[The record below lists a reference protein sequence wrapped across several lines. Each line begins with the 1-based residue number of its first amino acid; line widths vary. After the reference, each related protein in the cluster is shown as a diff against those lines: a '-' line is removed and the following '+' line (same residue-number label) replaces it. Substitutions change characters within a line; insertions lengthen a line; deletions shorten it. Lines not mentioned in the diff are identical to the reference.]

1 VCKTCPTCQRTKKTS
16 KKYGHLPIKEAEA
29 NPWEK
34 LCVDMIGPYTIK
46 NLKTKKKLRIHC
58 VTMIDPATGWLE
70 IVPVK
75 VKDAATVANV
85 VEMTW
90 LNRYPWPQEIVFDR
104 GTEFLAEF
112 GQMVENDYGIKRR
125 PTSVRNPQANA
136 ILERSHQTIGNM
148 LRTFELQNDSETN
161 KHNLDGIIGAILFA
175 MRATIHT
182 TTQATPMQLVFGRD
196 AMMNIQF
203 QADWKL
209 IKQRK
214 QEMINLNNK
223 KENSK

>member
-1 VCKTCPTCQRTKKTS
+1 MKNFRGGGKTYPLLCHSGKILIPKTLQKRIVEWYHTTLLHPGETRTEATIRQHFTWKGLRKTVQEVCKTCPTCQRTKKTS

-112 GQMVENDYGIKRR
+112 GQMVEND
-125 PTSVRNPQANA
+125 
-136 ILERSHQTIGNM
+136 
-148 LRTFELQNDSETN
+148 
-161 KHNLDGIIGAILFA
+161 
-175 MRATIHT
+175 
-182 TTQATPMQLVFGRD
+182 
-196 AMMNIQF
+196 
-203 QADWKL
+203 
-209 IKQRK
+209 
-214 QEMINLNNK
+214 
-223 KENSK
+223 